1 MLIDSKIRFG
11 AKVDFGEVDRAN
23 IKNEVML
30 FNNDFGHAYN
40 ADVLHG
46 IPNVITREAL
56 DHLDPDWHGS
66 QNLVIDS
73 RVHMLMKNWYPCIPG
88 YHHDDVPRTRSD
100 GQPNYHDELRSEHAI
115 LLLNAHMAPTEF
127 AVGEFNFNTV
137 PLGETVYKEWHKVV
151 VDQLRLGQL
160 DLIKAPD
167 AQWVYFDDRTWHQG
181 VGSNVEFGWRF
192 FIRVSRYYRM
202 IDGEKVYGPR
212 GNPRTNEVR
221 RQVQVYMDDLN
232 QGW

>member
-1 MLIDSKIRFG
+1 MLIDSQIRFG
-11 AKVDFGEVDRAN
+11 AKVDFTTDHRAN

-30 FNNDFGHAYN
+30 FNNDGFHDFN
-40 ADVLHG
+40 ADLIHG
-46 IPNVITREAL
+46 IPNDITREAFCAL
-56 DHLDPDWHGS
+56 DSDWQTS
-66 QNLVIDS
+66 EDLVIDS

-88 YHHDDVPRTRSD
+88 YHHDDVPRTRPD
-100 GQPNYHDELRSEHAI
+100 GQPNYHDEQRSEHAI
-115 LLLNAHMAPTEF
+115 LLLNAHVAPTEF
-127 AVGEFNFNTV
+127 AVGEFNFNEV

-151 VDQLRLGQL
+151 TEQIRMGQL
-160 DLIKAPD
+160 EVVKAPD

-181 VGSNVEFGWRF
+181 VGANVDFGWRF

-221 RQVQVYMDDLN
+221 RQVQVYMDNLH